1 MTRALIRT
9 LELELMILLK
19 VSSCMVDAWESDM
32 NLSKIC
38 TTKEVLTIL
47 VSEAM
52 ISVIRR
58 LVESASRSRHM
69 KRR

>member
-1 MTRALIRT
+1 
-9 LELELMILLK
+9 
-19 VSSCMVDAWESDM
+19 MVDAWESDM